1 MGLANIYLPGLEHQE
16 KYAVTAH
23 PSTSTHPIK
32 EKRQHKLYER
42 EGNHFLFQMYGQGIK
57 KDDTSQTENVTA
69 TMQKVDIPDGET
81 GVTFMNNVVHWLQQ
95 KILEALSVGYCFA
108 SGNNEYLPSFEWK
121 RDMGEPS
128 LWIRNNHLVLNY
140 KKPKPYFAVNLKIAL
155 QMGWIVAIAENT
167 YKIGPNLL
175 RHPYDNDWSKEK
187 LSPNTDSTSLFTFGD
202 YLHAYQGIVYFS
214 MAYDWQFINLNKAY
228 EDAITHTYDPMALW
242 DNTFAWLMDKQDSW
256 KKISGIVGLDYVKL
270 EISPH
275 IWNKKAMS
283 MWLKKQGN
291 QYKAIWEWDMQRLPK
306 GEAFFLILETYQID
320 KTLFDNTTITVT
332 PVGKWMFLRSVYTGK
347 YVNRQQ
353 GALLPD
359 PDGPAIMTELGCL
372 IIVSPQ
378 LLIQSW

>member
-23 PSTSTHPIK
+23 PTTSTHPIK

-42 EGNHFLFQMYGQGIK
+42 EGNHFLFQTYGQGIK

-69 TMQKVDIPDGET
+69 TMQKVDIPDTET

-108 SGNNEYLPSFEWK
+108 SGNNEYLPTFEWK
-121 RDMGEPS
+121 LDMGEPS
-128 LWIRNNHLVLNY
+128 LWIRNSHLVLNY
-140 KKPKPYFAVNLKIAL
+140 KKPKPYFAVSLKIAL
-155 QMGWIVAIAENT
+155 QMDWIVVIAENT

-202 YLHAYQGIVYFS
+202 YLHVYQGIVYFS

-228 EDAITHTYDPMALW
+228 EDAITHTYDPIGLW

-256 KKISGIVGLDYVKL
+256 KKINGIVG
-270 EISPH
+270 
-275 IWNKKAMS
+275 
-283 MWLKKQGN
+283 
-291 QYKAIWEWDMQRLPK
+291 
-306 GEAFFLILETYQID
+306 
-320 KTLFDNTTITVT
+320 
-332 PVGKWMFLRSVYTGK
+332 
-347 YVNRQQ
+347 
-353 GALLPD
+353 
-359 PDGPAIMTELGCL
+359 
-372 IIVSPQ
+372 
-378 LLIQSW
+378 